1 MVNND
6 DRANYLAYIYI
17 HKTLSALKN
26 SKKRAHNDR
35 LTGSTSFR
43 ALFVQLRTT
52 FLSPR
57 GYFTLLY
64 RKHRM
69 CPTNSL
75 LCLLREILEF
85 LQFLLCCSSNSYC
98 FVKTFK
104 KYKRCSLKK
113 DQACKEFYQASDL
126 KRPSSSVSQVDPFCA
141 NRGILLVP
149 VSSQSRLL
157 NLEREGGNIMKGTA
171 CSLRCFDICWP

>member
-1 MVNND
+1 MFN
-6 DRANYLAYIYI
+6 
-17 HKTLSALKN
+17 KN
-26 SKKRAHNDR
+26 SLRCQSLIRPVSFKFCDEKGHNKWLTMMIGQIIWLIFIFTRLVFSENSKKKRAHNDR
-35 LTGSTSFR
+35 RRESTSFR

-98 FVKTFK
+98 FVKTFTK
-104 KYKRCSLKK
+104 IQKMFPLKRSSLKFFF
-113 DQACKEFYQASDL
+113 CKPL
-126 KRPSSSVSQVDPFCA
+126 
-141 NRGILLVP
+141 I
-149 VSSQSRLL
+149 
-157 NLEREGGNIMKGTA
+157 
-171 CSLRCFDICWP
+171 